1 MNEKLRQVIEN
12 SRRIAFLGGAGLSTE
27 SGIPDFRSA
36 DGIYKAQTAYGHSPE
51 VLLSHDFFWRHTEV
65 FYDYYKKFLLYP
77 QAQPNKAHKALAKL
91 EADGKLT
98 AVITQNIDGLH
109 QAAGSKNVLE
119 LHGSVHRNY
128 CTKCHKFYPMEYISK
143 ARACPPAPAAASSS
157 RTWSFTARGW
167 TPIPSFPP

>member
-51 VLLSHDFFWRHTEV
+51 VLLSHDFFWRHTDV

-77 QAQPNKAHKALAKL
+77 EAKPNKAHKALAKL
-91 EADGKLT
+91 EQQGKDPREEF
-98 AVITQNIDGLH
+98 IKRYG
-109 QAAGSKNVLE
+109 
-119 LHGSVHRNY
+119 RNY
-128 CTKCHKFYPMEYISK
+128 L
-143 ARACPPAPAAASSS
+143 
-157 RTWSFTARGW
+157 
-167 TPIPSFPP
+167 